1 MGPRWEREP
10 RHRAETGT
18 WHLPVSDSFCGR
30 SDLGSGRRSCC
41 PPLPLRKGKHFQFK
55 ARMILGLQRS
65 TFLKECLNGRHGTR
79 EAPAL
84 PQTSAKWVTSST
96 SAADTP
102 ALSKRVRQMD
112 PHSIR
117 GNWMCDHHSNGEG
130 VVQEE
135 CLLLLPHMLV
145 PSPEGQKGSP
155 QCLCSYGEKGEQ
167 GRYQEREGER
177 DIEKQ
182 KTPQKNVLVGKII
195 STQPYSHNSPRGR
208 DSFLWFDP
216 KQKLHWTRS
225 IFLLLSS
232 AFSWLIQVDSQE
244 QSKPQD
250 RKFPLS
256 PALLPSKRK
265 LRRAA
270 LTTPQS
276 FRCLCFLLPNSADRT
291 CDLLLRGI
299 RPTTIPNVT

>member
-1 MGPRWEREP
+1 
-10 RHRAETGT
+10 
-18 WHLPVSDSFCGR
+18 
-30 SDLGSGRRSCC
+30 
-41 PPLPLRKGKHFQFK
+41 
-55 ARMILGLQRS
+55 
-65 TFLKECLNGRHGTR
+65 
-79 EAPAL
+79 
-84 PQTSAKWVTSST
+84 
-96 SAADTP
+96 
-102 ALSKRVRQMD
+102 MD

-155 QCLCSYGEKGEQ
+155 QCLCSCGEKGEQ
-167 GRYQEREGER
+167 GKYQEREGER

-182 KTPQKNVLVGKII
+182 KTPKKNILVGKII

-208 DSFLWFDP
+208 ASFSDLIP
-216 KQKLHWTRS
+216 SRNYTGQRS
-225 IFLLLSS
+225 ICLLLSS
-232 AFSWLIQVDSQE
+232 AFSWLLQVDSQE

-270 LTTPQS
+270 PTTPQS

-291 CDLLLRGI
+291 WDLLLSGI
-299 RPTTIPNVT
+299 RPTTIPNVI